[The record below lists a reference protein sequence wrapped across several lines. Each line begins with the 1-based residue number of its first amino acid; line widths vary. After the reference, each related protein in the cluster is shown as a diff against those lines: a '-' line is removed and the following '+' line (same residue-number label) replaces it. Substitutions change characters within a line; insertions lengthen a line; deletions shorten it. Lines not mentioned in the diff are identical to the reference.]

1 MSIKEISDP
10 ISLSDARN
18 GNGSLPKGPT
28 ERKTYCGK
36 VAIGITGIG
45 VLALSSAISYRV
57 RELLSALLLFS
68 FLFGVVILA
77 ILILWLF
84 GKTTHN
90 AVTALK
96 THMPRI
102 PSHNVAPAPA
112 HSKLIHPG
120 Y

>member
-1 MSIKEISDP
+1 MCSTEISNP
-10 ISLSDARN
+10 VSPSDSRN
-18 GNGSLPKGPT
+18 DGSFPAGPT
-28 ERKTYCGK
+28 ARQTYCRK
-36 VAIGITGIG
+36 AAIGITGIG
-45 VLALSSAISYRV
+45 VLALSSVISYRV

-84 GKTTHN
+84 GKTTRN
-90 AVTALK
+90 AATALK

-102 PSHNVAPAPA
+102 PSHKVAPAPA

-120 Y
+120 H